1 MSEVSIFK
9 QGGQVARERREPT
22 ELGKTLT
29 ANSTMRRLQTNVNG
43 TFKRIINGEQ
53 IGDAIRGEI
62 DVIII
67 AALPAVSRV
76 YYEAAYDP
84 NATPTLPDCWSNL
97 GDKPE
102 AAAGNRQA
110 TSCAL
115 CPQNVKGSADNGG
128 RACRYQRRLA
138 VLVPGDPQKDI
149 YQLNIP
155 AKSLFG
161 KGVGNTMP
169 FEQYNKFLVANGE
182 SADTVVTNVAYNLN
196 ADTMELVFTP
206 MRQITDAEYQDVI
219 AAQANP
225 DAQRYTIITAAQADG
240 VVKQPKGAEKAQEQ
254 AQEQAPTNGALAQ
267 PSGEETGVDEPPEAQ
282 VEPQVAAR
290 GSRKGAVE
298 TPAGAASLAQSLD
311 DWTND

>member
-1 MSEVSIFK
+1 MSNEVSIFRN
-9 QGGQVARERREPT
+9 GQQMANTGRREPT
-22 ELGKTLT
+22 ALGKTLT
-29 ANSTMRRLQTNVNG
+29 ANSTSRRIQTNVNG

-67 AALPAVSRV
+67 AALPNVSRV
-76 YYEAAYDP
+76 FYEAKYDP

-102 AAAGNRQA
+102 AAAKNKQA
-110 TSCAL
+110 ASCAL

-128 RACRYQRRLA
+128 RACRYQRRVA

-161 KGVGNTMP
+161 KGVGNTHP
-169 FEQYNKFLVANGE
+169 FESYNKFLVANGE

-206 MRQITDAEYQDVI
+206 MRTLTDAEYADVV

-240 VVKQPKGAEKAQEQ
+240 VTAQPAGAAQEAAPEVRQERQEKTFAPQ
-254 AQEQAPTNGALAQ
+254 AD
-267 PSGEETGVDEPPEAQ
+267 EEGVEEPPEAAA
-282 VEPQVAAR
+282 PQVQGKA
-290 GSRKGAVE
+290 RKGSVE
-298 TPAGAASLAQSLD
+298 TPAGQQSLTTALE
-311 DWTND
+311 DWTEN